1 VEEWS
6 DDEIHQ
12 NLEDLQDFEFLNSVH
27 RLRIDKWEHSRLNW
41 DDHVRQLVHEDSFE
55 NEYGMPLSCY
65 NGLVHILR
73 PKLQKKDYNC
83 RGELITTE
91 HVVAN
96 GLRILGGGR
105 PKDQRHIVGMSR
117 DASYKSFCS
126 FLDAVNSAPELD
138 IKMPSTPDE
147 WDEIYQEYRSKSTH
161 EIMAGCVG
169 CLDGFFQR
177 TNKPTKLEVANVI
190 SYYSGHYESYG
201 INCQACVRA
210 NLQFMYFGVVSPGST
225 NDNISFPLAPGL
237 KEIFDSLPPG
247 LFGLADAAYTLSE
260 KLLIPFV
267 GTDRCDPSQD
277 AFNYYLSQ
285 LRIRVEMA
293 FGRLVNKFR
302 ILSGKV
308 GGSMDRVSA
317 ILMACARLH
326 NFIIK
331 WKGQDAIAAE
341 YASVDDEMEALHI
354 TPNSDAP
361 LGMSYLPVIP
371 DEEFEAFPG
380 ISRTREAIVEHI
392 REHDIRRPLHNI
404 VRQRREQLELVVVS
418 PNGSEIDREFIS
430 PV

>member
-1 VEEWS
+1 MRRSVRNTHRRNRRRKSRRLSQASRARHQQPSSTPIPSFGSHHIHHLPTPLPDDDQEDVVIYQRDDDTSSDDDSSISSSDSPRRAWDVEEWS

-41 DDHVRQLVHEDSFE
+41 DAHVRQLVHEDSFE

-277 AFNYYLSQ
+277 AFSYYLSQ
-285 LRIRVEMA
+285 LCIRVEMA
-293 FGRLVNKFR
+293 FGRLINKFR
-302 ILSGKV
+302 ILNGKV
-308 GGSMDRVSA
+308 GGSMD
-317 ILMACARLH
+317 
-326 NFIIK
+326 
-331 WKGQDAIAAE
+331 
-341 YASVDDEMEALHI
+341 
-354 TPNSDAP
+354 
-361 LGMSYLPVIP
+361 
-371 DEEFEAFPG
+371 
-380 ISRTREAIVEHI
+380 
-392 REHDIRRPLHNI
+392 
-404 VRQRREQLELVVVS
+404 
-418 PNGSEIDREFIS
+418 
-430 PV
+430 